1 MSFKYRIENNEVIIT
16 GYSDLFS
23 TEINIPEFIDGLPV
37 IGIDEQSFY
46 CVLYVESL
54 TIPNSVVDIH
64 WNIFSFNHEI
74 KYINNNKATGETH
87 VINDRHIYCGGDIY
101 DIIYKIGGDY
111 YCSAGINKR
120 YFIDGLV
127 YWISLKYRLW

>member
-1 MSFKYRIENNEVIIT
+1 MNFKYRIVNNEIIIT
-16 GYSDLFS
+16 GYSDSSS

-37 IGIDEQSFY
+37 TGIGEQSFY

-54 TIPNSVVDIH
+54 MIPNSVVDIH

-74 KYINNNKATGETH
+74 KYINNNKVTGESH
-87 VINDRHIYCGGDIY
+87 VINNRYIYCGGDIY
-101 DIIYKIGGDY
+101 DIIYQIGGDY

-127 YWISLKYRLW
+127 YWNYKKDSL